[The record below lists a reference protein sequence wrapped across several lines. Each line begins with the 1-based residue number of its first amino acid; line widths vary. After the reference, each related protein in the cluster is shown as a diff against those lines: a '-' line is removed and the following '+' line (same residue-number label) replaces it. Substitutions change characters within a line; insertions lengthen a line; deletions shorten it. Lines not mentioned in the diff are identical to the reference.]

1 MLDAPLLFETRILE
15 HVCFPIITVAIM
27 DEDKL
32 RRRLMDRDKSSREEA
47 QNRINAQWP
56 LKSKVE
62 KADIVVD
69 NSGTVKELEEKV
81 LNELIPAIFEMLDYD
96 KNGFIKEDT
105 D

>member
-32 RRRLMDRDKSSREEA
+32 RRRLMDRDKSSREDA

-56 LKSKVE
+56 LKTKIE
-62 KADIVVD
+62 KSDIVID
-69 NSGTVKELEEKV
+69 NAGTVKDLEEKV
-81 LNELIPAIFEMLDYD
+81 LNELIPSIF
-96 KNGFIKEDT
+96 
-105 D
+105 